1 MDAFSGILGQPKVR
15 DFLRRS
21 VVGDHVS
28 QSYLFLGPAG
38 SNKTQ
43 AAYALAC
50 AYLCNDKNS
59 LGGQCG
65 KCSECK
71 KILAHKHPDVK
82 YYSPEGQ
89 NAYLI
94 SQIREIIHDTE
105 LAPVQANKKV
115 YIIDRVDLLGTGPAN
130 AFLKTLEDPINNVCI
145 ILLGRCATTILPTI
159 LSRCVCVPFRQ
170 IPPKEAIGII
180 SQNTGVDENK
190 AKIALAASGN
200 SITNAIYMLESHDN
214 SMLYLREQLLGLIL
228 NSANATD
235 WEICKN
241 AKEVLQLIKAP
252 TDERRR
258 QLEEEITKSEEFL
271 STAAKK
277 AIETSNKRGLKR
289 EEVKMISMVLDLCI
303 SVLYDILHIRCGNPD
318 IANIDMKQKIESL
331 ANKANETVVVG
342 AIEELREL
350 KASIAYNI
358 SSESLVDLA
367 LFEIKGAFL

>member
-15 DFLRRS
+15 DFLRKS
-21 VVGDHVS
+21 VVGGHIS

-50 AYLCNDKNS
+50 AYLCEDEKS
-59 LGGQCG
+59 FGGQCG
-65 KCSECK
+65 KCNECK

-105 LAPVQANKKV
+105 LAPVQAKKKV

-130 AFLKTLEDPINNVCI
+130 AFLKTLEDPINNVCM
-145 ILLGRCATTILPTI
+145 ILLGRCANTVLPTI
-159 LSRCVCVPFRQ
+159 RSRCVCVPFRQ

-200 SITNAIYMLESHDN
+200 SITNAIYMLKSHDN
-214 SMLYLREQLLGLIL
+214 SMLFLREQLLGIIL
-228 NSANATD
+228 KCQSATD
-235 WEICKN
+235 WEICKA
-241 AKEVLQLIKAP
+241 AKEILELIKAP

-258 QLEEEITKSEEFL
+258 QLEEEMVAREEFL
-271 STAAKK
+271 SAAAKK
-277 AIETSNKRGLKR
+277 AIESSNKRGLKR
-289 EEVKMISMVLDLCI
+289 EEVKMLNMVLDVEI
-303 SVLYDILHIRCGNPD
+303 SLLSDVLHAKFGDESVV
-318 IANIDMKQKIESL
+318 NIDVFDDINALLRGAEINSL
-331 ANKANETVVVG
+331 VD
-342 AIEELREL
+342 AIEELRQL
-350 KASIAYNI
+350 KDSIAYNV
-358 SSESLVDLA
+358 SAESIVDLA
-367 LFEIKGAFL
+367 LFEFKGAV